1 MGEWTYMSDFQ
12 LLPALLPHNL
22 DNLIL
27 RQLLPVAHNLLID
40 RPLIPHYLRNEDSN
54 IALIDQ

>member
-1 MGEWTYMSDFQ
+1 MRDFQ